1 MNNDQSS
8 TLDRG
13 SVRPLATLVT
23 GALALIAVLAFGLAG
38 TSSAAVTSTS
48 GGAFGEKVNVALL
61 PLGLPVS
68 SGPLPTVTLPSN
80 GGSDSRSLLSVAVP
94 NLLSTGLL
102 QVSTSGTTGETGAV
116 TSSASVANVNALN
129 GVLRATAVS
138 STCRSDSS
146 GSTASSSL
154 LNAVL
159 DPPGDTAPFALPVNP
174 EPNMVVLDIPGQ
186 ITVTLNEQ
194 SETEQEFSSST
205 KVSAVH
211 IHLPGGIIGTGDI
224 YIAQSRCGVA
234 GPNVNTTTSTST
246 TAAPT
251 TSAPTTSST
260 TTTTTIATGKCNSGG
275 GNGSETTPSNDC
287 DPGKSG
293 GGPGKDND

>member
-1 MNNDQSS
+1 MNNDQS

-129 GVLRATAVS
+129 GVLRATAIS

-159 DPPGDTAPFALPVNP
+159 DPPGDTAPFALPANP
-174 EPNMVVLDIPGQ
+174 GPNMVVLDIPGQ

-211 IHLPGGIIGTGDI
+211 IRLPGGIIGTGDI

-260 TTTTTIATGKCNSGG
+260 TTTTVATGKCNSGG
-275 GNGSETTPSNDC
+275 GNGSEPNPPTDC

-293 GGPGKDND
+293 GGPGKGND